1 MPGMLAIVTRL
12 FFIMGHGSLEVR
24 LEDGRRLVSG
34 CSTAFI
40 IICIIVDSS
49 GLDDIHVHTP
59 CTCIPLQRGFLI
71 HYYNSMY
78 MYMYMYVISSH
89 M

>member
-24 LEDGRRLVSG
+24 LEGGRRLVSG

-49 GLDDIHVHTP
+49 GLDDIH
-59 CTCIPLQRGFLI
+59 
-71 HYYNSMY
+71 MY
-78 MYMYMYVISSH
+78 MYIYMYTSSKGIPYTLL
-89 M
+89 

>member
-49 GLDDIHVHTP
+49 GLDDIHVHIHVYLFKRDSLYTIITA
-59 CTCIPLQRGFLI
+59 CTCTC
-71 HYYNSMY
+71 M
-78 MYMYMYVISSH
+78 
-89 M
+89 

>member
-1 MPGMLAIVTRL
+1 MLAIVTRL

-49 GLDDIHVHTP
+49 GLDDIHVHVHIHVYLFKRDSLYTIITA
-59 CTCIPLQRGFLI
+59 CTCTC
-71 HYYNSMY
+71 M
-78 MYMYMYVISSH
+78 
-89 M
+89 

>member
-24 LEDGRRLVSG
+24 LEGGRRLVSG

-49 GLDDIHVHTP
+49 GLDDIHVHIHVYLFKGDSLYTIITA
-59 CTCIPLQRGFLI
+59 CTCTC
-71 HYYNSMY
+71 M
-78 MYMYMYVISSH
+78 
-89 M
+89 